1 MNKVL
6 FSLIGFFAV
15 TSAYA
20 ETGYDAIDLLDS
32 WGGGTFSKCGES
44 EKGMDKNM
52 GIGVSAK
59 KTSDHP
65 KEDNIRTA
73 PQPMA
78 SEHAYRNGFAT
89 TDKVTD
95 FSYQMM
101 IATDV
106 NQNGAYFCPVQVTT
120 DNWLAG
126 TQSSLKYVQL
136 SDDCRWLCK
145 EGYSGVGCRNTV
157 TTFCEVNDFKKA
169 NYDGLGISQSG
180 GNIAESIAQFLKKEN
195 RYKVC
200 VAKFRKQEHNIV
212 LAVTDWAPGGYG
224 AFVQP
229 MVIRARFHRDGNVY
243 DAWPAVYPVADGEP
257 LLVCVSGYAPNL
269 AKKDC
274 LQVNSDLCDQ
284 AKSGCPALANYGYDG
299 TIHTEYMPAGET
311 CPDFRCKDNNQ
322 AFASVKDKTCVS
334 CPSSMR
340 VGVSP
345 FDGTCVSCELGTVF
359 NGRATNPK
367 ELCKPAIRLTKT
379 DMQYGFGYTKN
390 SRPDVADQCWGLG
403 QIDEY
408 RACVLANVPSATS
421 NPAVPSATKNLRDV
435 KPAPSVSQSASIL
448 TFETPSVTPS
458 GNNTGGNSN
467 PGDDADDNTDENSNS
482 GDGGTDGNTGGQQN
496 PAGVVPP
503 WTERPQGPIR

>member
-44 EKGMDKNM
+44 NKDNDMDKIM

-59 KTSDHP
+59 KTSEQT
-65 KEDNIRTA
+65 KYSTRTA

-78 SEHAYRNGFAT
+78 SEHVYRNAFAT
-89 TDKVTD
+89 TDRVTD

-106 NQNGAYFCPVQVTT
+106 NPNGAYFCPVQVTT

-136 SDDCRWLCK
+136 NDNCRWLCK
-145 EGYSGVGCRNTV
+145 EDYSGVGCQDAV
-157 TTFCEVNDFKKA
+157 GSSTTFCDVDDFTKA
-169 NYDGLGISQSG
+169 DYDGLGISQSG

-195 RYKVC
+195 RHKIC
-200 VAKFRKQEHNIV
+200 VARFRQQEHNIV
-212 LAVTDWAPGGYG
+212 LAVTGWAPSGYG

-229 MVIRARFHRDGNVY
+229 MVIRARFHKDDNTY
-243 DAWPAVYPVADGEP
+243 DAWPAVYPMGDSKR
-257 LLVCVSGYAPNL
+257 LLVCVSGYAPNK
-269 AKKDC
+269 AKTDC
-274 LQVNSDLCDQ
+274 LQINSELCRQAKEGCSDL
-284 AKSGCPALANYGYDG
+284 ANQGYDG
-299 TIHTEYMPAGET
+299 TIHTEYMPAGAE
-311 CPDFRCKDNNQ
+311 CPDFRCKNNNQ
-322 AFASVKDKTCVS
+322 AFASITDKTCVS

-340 VGVSP
+340 GGVSP
-345 FDGTCVSCELGTVF
+345 IDGTCVSCELGTVF
-359 NGRATNPK
+359 NGRATDS
-367 ELCKPAIRLTKT
+367 EHLCKPAIRLTKT

-408 RACVLANVPSATS
+408 RACVLASVSSATNNPAVS
-421 NPAVPSATKNLRDV
+421 STTNNPAVPQRYKKPTTATIIV
-435 KPAPSVSQSASIL
+435 SAPSVAQPASEL
-448 TFETPSVTPS
+448 TIAP
-458 GNNTGGNSN
+458 
-467 PGDDADDNTDENSNS
+467 TD
-482 GDGGTDGNTGGQQN
+482 
-496 PAGVVPP
+496 P
-503 WTERPQGPIR
+503 

>member
-20 ETGYDAIDLLDS
+20 ETGYDAIDLFDS
-32 WGGGTFSKCGES
+32 WGGGTFSKCGEHDMLMN
-44 EKGMDKNM
+44 MDIA
-52 GIGVSAK
+52 IGATHKDAVDNCK
-59 KTSDHP
+59 ENSDMF
-65 KEDNIRTA
+65 EC
-73 PQPMA
+73 
-78 SEHAYRNGFAT
+78 GFELNSLESD
-89 TDKVTD
+89 DKVKD
-95 FSYQMM
+95 YAYQMM

-106 NQNGAYFCPVQVTT
+106 DKNGAYFCPVQVFTR
-120 DNWLAG
+120 NWMSG
-126 TQSSLKYVQL
+126 TQSNLKYVQL
-136 SDDCRWLCK
+136 NDNCRWLCK
-145 EGYSGVGCRNTV
+145 EGYSGVGCKDTV
-157 TTFCEVNDFKKA
+157 GSSTTFCDVIDFKKA
-169 NYDGLGISQSG
+169 NYADLQISHTK
-180 GNIAESIAQFLKKEN
+180 GNIAESIAQFLKKTN

-200 VAKFRKQEHNIV
+200 VAKWRQQEHNIV

-229 MVIRARFHRDGNVY
+229 MVIRARFQKSGGYR
-243 DAWPAVYPVADGEP
+243 AWPAVYPMADSNR
-257 LLVCVSGYAPNL
+257 LLVCVSGYAPNQ
-269 AKKDC
+269 AKTDC
-274 LQVNSDLCDQ
+274 VQINSELCRQAKEGCSDLADQ
-284 AKSGCPALANYGYDG
+284 GYDG
-299 TIHTEYMPAGET
+299 TIHTEYMPAGAE

-345 FDGTCVSCELGTVF
+345 IDGTCVSCEQGTVF
-359 NGRATNPK
+359 NGRAISRTQ
-367 ELCKPAIRLTKT
+367 LCKPAIRLTKT

-390 SRPDVADQCWGLG
+390 SKPDVADQCWSLG

-408 RACVLANVPSATS
+408 RACVLANVPSTTN

>member
-32 WGGGTFSKCGES
+32 WGGGTFSKCDEHN
-44 EKGMDKNM
+44 KDMDKNM
-52 GIGVSAK
+52 AIGFSANN
-59 KTSDHP
+59 TG
-65 KEDNIRTA
+65 TA

-78 SEHAYRNGFAT
+78 SEHAIRNKFET
-89 TDKVTD
+89 IDDVTNY
-95 FSYQMM
+95 SYQMM

-106 NQNGAYFCPVQVTT
+106 NPNGAYFCPVQVTT
-120 DNWLAG
+120 DNWEAG

-145 EGYSGVGCRNTV
+145 EDYSGVGCQDTV
-157 TTFCEVNDFKKA
+157 TTLCEVNDFKKA
-169 NYDGLGISQSG
+169 DYDGLEISQSG
-180 GNIAESIAQFLKKEN
+180 GNIAESIAQFLKKAN
-195 RYKVC
+195 RHKIC
-200 VAKFRKQEHNIV
+200 VARFRQQEHNIV
-212 LAVTDWAPGGYG
+212 LAVTGWAPGGYG

-229 MVIRARFHRDGNVY
+229 MVIRARFQRDGGKL
-243 DAWPAVYPVADGEP
+243 DAWPAVYPVADSNR
-257 LLVCVSGYAPNL
+257 LLVCVSGYAPNK
-269 AKKDC
+269 AKTDC
-274 LQVNSDLCDQ
+274 LQINSELCRQ
-284 AKSGCPALANYGYDG
+284 AKDGCPVLATQGYDG
-299 TIHTEYMPAGET
+299 TIHTEYMPAGKK
-311 CPDFRCKDNNQ
+311 CPDFRCKNNNQ
-322 AFASVKDKTCVS
+322 AFASLTDKTCVS

-345 FDGTCVSCELGTVF
+345 IDGTCVSCELGTVF
-359 NGRATNPK
+359 NGRAISRNQ
-367 ELCKPAIRLTKT
+367 LCKPAIRLTKT

-408 RACVLANVPSATS
+408 RDCVLANVPSATN

-435 KPAPSVSQSASIL
+435 KPAPSVAQPAEVLTQEMLSA
-448 TFETPSVTPS
+448 TTS
-458 GNNTGGNSN
+458 GNNTGENDN

-482 GDGGTDGNTGGQQN
+482 GDGGTSGG
-496 PAGVVPP
+496 
-503 WTERPQGPIR
+503 E

>member
-20 ETGYDAIDLLDS
+20 VSGYDANDYLKY

-59 KTSDHP
+59 KTSEQTEYDT
-65 KEDNIRTA
+65 RTA

-106 NQNGAYFCPVQVTT
+106 DQKGAYFCPVQVTT
-120 DNWLAG
+120 DNWLVG
-126 TQSSLKYVQL
+126 MQSSLKYVQL

-145 EGYSGVGCRNTV
+145 EGYSGVGCQDTV
-157 TTFCEVNDFKKA
+157 GSSTTLCEVNDFKKA

-195 RYKVC
+195 RHKVC
-200 VAKFRKQEHNIV
+200 VAKFRQQEHNIV
-212 LAVTDWAPGGYG
+212 LAVTGWAPGGYG

-243 DAWPAVYPVADGEP
+243 DAWPAVYPVADSNR
-257 LLVCVSGYAPNL
+257 LLVCVSGYAPNA
-269 AKKDC
+269 AKTDC
-274 LQVNSDLCDQ
+274 LQINSELCRQAKDGCSDL
-284 AKSGCPALANYGYDG
+284 ANQGYDG
-299 TIHTEYMPAGET
+299 TIHTEYMPAGKK
-311 CPDFRCKDNNQ
+311 CPDFRCKNNNQ
-322 AFASVKDKTCVS
+322 AFASLTDKTCVS

-345 FDGTCVSCELGTVF
+345 IDGTCVSCELGTVF
-359 NGRATNPK
+359 NGRAISRTQ
-367 ELCKPAIRLTKT
+367 LCKPAIRLTKT

-408 RACVLANVPSATS
+408 RACVLANVPSATN

-435 KPAPSVSQSASIL
+435 KPAPSVAQPASGLSVESPSATS
-448 TFETPSVTPS
+448 P
-458 GNNTGGNSN
+458 GNNTGENDN
-467 PGDDADDNTDENSNS
+467 AGDEDSSVVPVGYNLGVGTNHYGVIVS
-482 GDGGTDGNTGGQQN
+482 GDEYT
-496 PAGVVPP
+496 
-503 WTERPQGPIR
+503 